1 MWDFS
6 KKVVTAA
13 RACHADRMNRIVSS
27 LSLLAVLAF
36 TPSGMAHPLPDVAVR
51 SHFEQGGEYLLQIE
65 IDPRSFEPDPNV
77 APYLTNA
84 DLGVT
89 PVEQQKKLKA
99 KAQEYVQKVVEV
111 VLDPVA
117 EVKPELSWEFT
128 AAENVPLKQPED
140 PVMLT
145 GTWRTKLPAGTTG
158 YSIKA
163 LPAGTLS
170 VLYHN
175 TALGKKVERFQILFP
190 GETSYVLDLKTFT
203 PRSKAPPPIT
213 AESAAGT
220 ADATLDA
227 PDAMCALCG
236 TGSQGGGT
244 TATLVSV
251 AGIVALVAWLRKKKA
266 A

>member
-1 MWDFS
+1 MKPNALFL
-6 KKVVTAA
+6 
-13 RACHADRMNRIVSS
+13 HLGLFLL
-27 LSLLAVLAF
+27 LSA
-36 TPSGMAHPLPDVAVR
+36 SGLAHPLPDVAVR
-51 SHFEQGGEYLLQIE
+51 ANFEQNGDWMLQIE

-89 PVEQQKKLKA
+89 AVEQKEKLKD
-99 KAQEYVQKVVEV
+99 KAREYIKRVLEV
-111 VLDPVA
+111 VLDPVV
-117 EVKPELSWEFT
+117 EVKPDFT
-128 AAENVPLKQPED
+128 WDFTTMENVPLKQPED

-145 GTWRTKLPAGTTG
+145 GTWKGKIPEGTTG

-175 TALGKKVERFQILFP
+175 TALGKKVERYQILFP

-203 PRSKAPPPIT
+203 PRTKAPPPIT
-213 AESAAGT
+213 AEVPPLSLM
-220 ADATLDA
+220 DC
-227 PDAMCALCG
+227 PMCGMGA
-236 TGSQGGGT
+236 GGGY
-244 TATLVSV
+244 ALPAIVSV
-251 AGIVALVAWLRKKKA
+251 AGIVLLVTWLRKKRA

>member
-1 MWDFS
+1 M
-6 KKVVTAA
+6 KITA
-13 RACHADRMNRIVSS
+13 SS
-27 LSLLAVLAF
+27 LCLLAVLAF
-36 TPSGMAHPLPDVAVR
+36 APFGMAHPLPDVAVR
-51 SHFEQGGEYLLQIE
+51 SNFERGGEYLLQIE

-77 APYLTNA
+77 APYLTHA

-89 PVEQQKKLKA
+89 PAEQQEKLKT
-99 KAQEYVQKVVEV
+99 KAREYVQRVVEV

-117 EVKPELSWEFT
+117 ELKPELVWEFT
-128 AAENVPLKQPED
+128 AAENAPLKQPED

-145 GTWRTKLPAGTTG
+145 GTWRTKLPEGTTG

-203 PRSKAPPPIT
+203 PRTKAPPPIT
-213 AESAAGT
+213 AESVDAAAIT
-220 ADATLDA
+220 AGA
-227 PDAMCALCG
+227 PDTMCALCG
-236 TGSQGGGT
+236 TGSKGT
-244 TATLVSV
+244 GTLATLISV
-251 AGIVALVAWLRKKKA
+251 AGIVALIAWLRKKKEA
-266 A
+266 

>member
-1 MWDFS
+1 MKPPAIPLLLALGAF
-6 KKVVTAA
+6 
-13 RACHADRMNRIVSS
+13 VSS
-27 LSLLAVLAF
+27 AL
-36 TPSGMAHPLPDVAVR
+36 AHPLPDVAVR
-51 SHFEQGGEYLLQIE
+51 ANFEQNGEWTLQVE
-65 IDPRSFEPDPNV
+65 IDPRSFQPDPNI

-84 DLGVT
+84 DLALT
-89 PVEQQKKLKA
+89 PVEQQEKLKA
-99 KAQEYVQKVVEV
+99 TAREYIQKVVAV
-111 VLDPVA
+111 VLDPPA
-117 EVKPELSWEFT
+117 EVKPELTWEFT
-128 AAENVPLKQPED
+128 AAENAPLKLPED

-145 GTWRTKLPAGTTG
+145 GTWRTKLPAGSTG

-203 PRSKAPPPIT
+203 PRTKAPPPIT
-213 AESAAGT
+213 AESIEAVDAAAGG
-220 ADATLDA
+220 

-236 TGSQGGGT
+236 TPAGDNYLLP
-244 TATLVSV
+244 TACAV
-251 AGIVALVAWLRKKKA
+251 AGIVVLVVWLRKKRA

>member
-1 MWDFS
+1 M
-6 KKVVTAA
+6 KRT
-13 RACHADRMNRIVSS
+13 VSS
-27 LSLLAVLAF
+27 LCLLAVLAF
-36 TPSGMAHPLPDVAVR
+36 MPCGMAHPLPDVAVR
-51 SHFEQGGEYLLQIE
+51 SHFEQEGDWMLQIE

-89 PVEQQKKLKA
+89 PVEQREKLKA
-99 KAQEYVQKVVEV
+99 KAREYVQRVVEV

-117 EVKPELSWEFT
+117 EVKPEPAWEFT

-163 LPAGTLS
+163 LPTGTLS

-213 AESAAGT
+213 AESAEST
-220 ADATLDA
+220 AAATLEA
-227 PDAMCALCG
+227 PEAMCALCG

-244 TATLVSV
+244 MATLVSV

>member
-1 MWDFS
+1 
-6 KKVVTAA
+6 
-13 RACHADRMNRIVSS
+13 
-27 LSLLAVLAF
+27 
-36 TPSGMAHPLPDVAVR
+36 MAHPLPDVAVR
-51 SHFEQGGEYLLQIE
+51 ANFEQNGDWMLQVE

-84 DLGVT
+84 DFGVT
-89 PVEQQKKLKA
+89 PAEQQEKLKTMA
-99 KAQEYVQKVVEV
+99 REYVQRVVAV

-117 EVKPELSWEFT
+117 EVKPELTWEFT
-128 AAENVPLKQPED
+128 AAENAPLKLPED

-145 GTWRTKLPAGTTG
+145 GTWRTKLPAGSTG

-163 LPAGTLS
+163 LPTGTLS

-175 TALGKKVERFQILFP
+175 TALGKKVERYQILFP

-213 AESAAGT
+213 AESLQA
-220 ADATLDA
+220 ADAA
-227 PDAMCALCG
+227 IGGPDDMCALCG
-236 TGSQGGGT
+236 TSSGGGYMLPT
-244 TATLVSV
+244 IIAV
-251 AGIVALVAWLRKKKA
+251 AGIVVLVTWLRRKRA